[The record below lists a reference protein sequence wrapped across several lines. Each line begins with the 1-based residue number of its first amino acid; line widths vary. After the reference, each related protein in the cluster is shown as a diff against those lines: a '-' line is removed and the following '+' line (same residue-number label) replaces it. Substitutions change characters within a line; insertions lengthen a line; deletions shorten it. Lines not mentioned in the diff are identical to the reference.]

1 MSLLRRLLRPKP
13 NPTKIDF
20 VIAGTQKGGTT
31 ALDHYLRSHP
41 GLCMAARK
49 EVHFFDEDRYFNA
62 DHRPRR
68 ADYADYHALF
78 PDDREGKVT
87 GEATPIYMYWRD
99 APPRLREYRP
109 DLRIILVLRNPVDRA
124 FSHWNMERQ
133 RGGDDLD
140 FWTAIT
146 TEEERCRSALPR
158 QHRVWSY
165 VDRGFYSRQIERLWL
180 CFPPEQVLVLRNG
193 ELRQEPA
200 ATLARVCDFLG
211 VDRLPAVA
219 HEEVF
224 AHPYA
229 EGLSAREREYL
240 CERYAEEIDRLE
252 AMLGWD
258 LDAWRR
264 ASD

>member
-49 EVHFFDEDRYFNA
+49 EVHFFDEDRHFTA
-62 DHRPRR
+62 EHRPRR
-68 ADYADYHALF
+68 AGYADYHALF

-99 APPRLREYRP
+99 APPRMREYRS
-109 DLRIILVLRNPVDRA
+109 DLRIILVLRNPIERA

-146 TEEERCRSALPR
+146 TEKERCRDALPR
-158 QHRVWSY
+158 QQQMARRFVNERSLAATERFQEIAQQAGMSLVTLAIAWSKQHDF
-165 VDRGFYSRQIERLWL
+165 VASTIVGATT
-180 CFPPEQVLVLRNG
+180 PEQMEDILAAADVVL
-193 ELRQEPA
+193 EPEI
-200 ATLARVCDFLG
+200 LKMINKVSR
-211 VDRLPAVA
+211 
-219 HEEVF
+219 EI
-224 AHPYA
+224 PY
-229 EGLSAREREYL
+229 
-240 CERYAEEIDRLE
+240 
-252 AMLGWD
+252 
-258 LDAWRR
+258 
-264 ASD
+264 